1 MKKPAWV
8 RTRVED
14 ELRSD
19 FKGVLKRTH
28 YAPAEAIR
36 LFMRRMVEIGQD
48 AAAVDRAQS
57 RRAILNASDHVADA
71 LCIGQ
76 SAPPG
81 EDHGCSKDHPAQAHC
96 ASSAKECP

>member
-19 FKGVLKRTH
+19 FKSVLKRTH

-36 LFMRRMVEIGQD
+36 LFMKRIVEIGQETT
-48 AAAVDRAQS
+48 AVERSQW
-57 RRAILNASDHVADA
+57 RRSILNASDHVADA

-76 SAPPG
+76 TLPTHGEEDEAQRVGRLVGASAG
-81 EDHGCSKDHPAQAHC
+81 FERD
-96 ASSAKECP
+96 

>member
-19 FKGVLKRTH
+19 FKGVLRRTH

-36 LFMRRMVEIGQD
+36 LFMKRIVEIGKETG
-48 AAAVDRAQS
+48 AVDRPQW
-57 RRAILNASDHVADA
+57 RRAIINASDHVADA

-76 SAPPG
+76 EAPARGEEDDALRARRKAGASPG
-81 EDHGCSKDHPAQAHC
+81 FERD
-96 ASSAKECP
+96 

>member
-8 RTRVED
+8 RTRVEE

-36 LFMRRMVEIGQD
+36 LFMRRIVEIGQETT
-48 AAAVDRAQS
+48 AIERAHW
-57 RRAILNASDHVADA
+57 RRAILNASDHVADT
-71 LCIGQ
+71 LRIGQ
-76 SAPPG
+76 
-81 EDHGCSKDHPAQAHC
+81 ELPAYEEENEVQ
-96 ASSAKECP
+96 PTDNNVRP

>member
-19 FKGVLKRTH
+19 FKGVLKRTP

-36 LFMRRMVEIGQD
+36 LFMRRIVEVGHD
-48 AAAVDRAQS
+48 TTAVNRAQW

-76 SAPPG
+76 EAPAYGDEDDELRARRKAGASPG
-81 EDHGCSKDHPAQAHC
+81 FGRD
-96 ASSAKECP
+96 

>member
-19 FKGVLKRTH
+19 FKDVLKRTP

-36 LFMRRMVEIGQD
+36 LFMRRIVEVGHD
-48 AAAVDRAQS
+48 TTAVNRAQW
-57 RRAILNASDHVADA
+57 RRAILSASDHVADA
-71 LCIGQ
+71 LCIGKDASPYSEDDEVQ
-76 SAPPG
+76 RARWLAGASPG
-81 EDHGCSKDHPAQAHC
+81 FGRD
-96 ASSAKECP
+96 

>member
-19 FKGVLKRTH
+19 FKSVMKRTH

-36 LFMRRMVEIGQD
+36 LFMKRIVEIGKE
-48 AAAVDRAQS
+48 AGAVDRPEW
-57 RRAILNASDHVADA
+57 RRAVLNASDHVAGA
-71 LCIGQ
+71 LRIGQ
-76 SAPPG
+76 EATSNSEEDGVQRARRHAGARPG
-81 EDHGCSKDHPAQAHC
+81 FSRE
-96 ASSAKECP
+96 

>member
-19 FKGVLKRTH
+19 FKGVLRRTH

-36 LFMRRMVEIGQD
+36 LFMKRIVEIGKETG
-48 AAAVDRAQS
+48 AVDRPQW

-76 SAPPG
+76 TSPTHDEENEAQRVRRPVGASAG
-81 EDHGCSKDHPAQAHC
+81 FERD
-96 ASSAKECP
+96 

>member
-19 FKGVLKRTH
+19 FKGVLKRTP

-36 LFMRRMVEIGQD
+36 LFMRRIVEIGHD
-48 AAAVDRAQS
+48 TTAVERAQW
-57 RRAILNASDHVADA
+57 RRAILNASDHVADS
-71 LCIGQ
+71 LCIGEKSPTCREENEVQ
-76 SAPPG
+76 RVRRPVGASPG
-81 EDHGCSKDHPAQAHC
+81 SERD
-96 ASSAKECP
+96 

>member
-1 MKKPAWV
+1 MKKPVCV

-36 LFMRRMVEIGQD
+36 LFMKRIVEIGQD
-48 AAAVDRAQS
+48 TTAVERAQW

-71 LCIGQ
+71 MRVGQ
-76 SAPPG
+76 AAPAG
-81 EDHGCSKDHPAQAHC
+81 ETTAGMRR
-96 ASSAKECP
+96 ASSAKERP

>member
-1 MKKPAWV
+1 MKKPVCV

-28 YAPAEAIR
+28 YAPGEAIR
-36 LFMRRMVEIGQD
+36 LFMKRIVEIGQD
-48 AAAVDRAQS
+48 TTTVDRPQW
-57 RRAILNASDHVADA
+57 RRAILNASDHVANS

-76 SAPPG
+76 TSPTQG
-81 EDHGCSKDHPAQAHC
+81 EENQVKRVRRPAG
-96 ASSAKECP
+96 SSAGFERD